1 MSQNPGSQTGEPM
14 TPEAPD
20 KLSQPLVVIFG
31 RAFGAEGVV
40 AMLVVGTIVGVLER
54 LVASK
59 ASQFSAA
66 GEVLWPGL
74 SMYIGLFI
82 LVAIAFAAF
91 SKPRAA
97 VRSNRNNS
105 ESDAGI

>member
-1 MSQNPGSQTGEPM
+1 MHSQHDQSGQPM

-20 KLSQPLVVIFG
+20 KLSQPVVVIFG

-40 AMLVVGTIVGVLER
+40 AMLVVGTIVCVLER

-59 ASQFSAA
+59 ASQFSPA

-74 SMYIGLFI
+74 SMYIGLFV

-91 SKPRAA
+91 SKPRST
-97 VRSNRNNS
+97 VRTTRRNR
-105 ESDAGI
+105 ESDTEV

>member
-1 MSQNPGSQTGEPM
+1 MSQNPDSRTGQPM
-14 TPEAPD
+14 IPEAPD

-40 AMLVVGTIVGVLER
+40 AMMVVGSIVGVLER

-91 SKPRAA
+91 SKPRAT
-97 VRSNRNNS
+97 VRSSRNTR
-105 ESDAGI
+105 ESDTEV